1 MGLALSA
8 RHRCQSPSSQWGEA
22 TAVTSRRRLHA
33 LLAAVCLAFLGPS
46 QTVLHRFYERVS
58 QSL

>member
-1 MGLALSA
+1 MGLALAAQAPVPEPELAVGRS
-8 RHRCQSPSSQWGEA
+8 HSSYLP
-22 TAVTSRRRLHA
+22 RRLHA